1 MWSVISVTCDHSRLD
16 TPKEFGTN
24 WYVTFTIKYTTALI
38 GGFSEPPNMEWNEVI
53 MNVDFEKKEYWDLSG
68 DFYTQKPE
76 SPTMAVW
83 AQRYFRASLHAHNL
97 PFRNSFGTQKGHS
110 KLFDKKGAPVTAKML
125 GTHVGEPAQN
135 KAVQDY
141 LKKHDGILEIQVHDI
156 PNILK
161 AGPGKQKN
169 LERVL
174 IFDCGV
180 TGIGPRVKAFQH
192 IKMDSTKPPQTW
204 TYTFQ
209 TTGLAPGVKTSGMKK
224 VADPTPKGDLL
235 PTGGI
240 W

>member
-1 MWSVISVTCDHSRLD
+1 M
-16 TPKEFGTN
+16 
-24 WYVTFTIKYTTALI
+24 
-38 GGFSEPPNMEWNEVI
+38 
-53 MNVDFEKKEYWDLSG
+53 
-68 DFYTQKPE
+68 
-76 SPTMAVW
+76 W
-83 AQRYFRASLHAHNL
+83 AQRYFRAYLRAHNL

-110 KLFDKKGAPVTAKML
+110 KRFDKKGAPVTAKML

-141 LKKHDGILEIQVHDI
+141 LKSTVG
-156 PNILK
+156 
-161 AGPGKQKN
+161 
-169 LERVL
+169 
-174 IFDCGV
+174 F
-180 TGIGPRVKAFQH
+180 H

-209 TTGLAPGVKTSGMKK
+209 TTGSAPGVKTSGMKR